1 MSDIDKTEVVNCKL
15 KFIKDTYKNLEE
27 WNKDPSNLY
36 IGRGLRIFITENS
49 VKRVFYINK
58 SIWSNPFKVKEYG
71 LEKCLKMYE
80 EYIKVKIETDA
91 SYDLDSL
98 EGKKLGCWCKPCK
111 CHGDILKKLLFEKK
125 NKATFC

>member
-58 SIWSNPFKVKEYG
+58 SIWSNPFKVKE
-71 LEKCLKMYE
+71 
-80 EYIKVKIETDA
+80 
-91 SYDLDSL
+91 
-98 EGKKLGCWCKPCK
+98 
-111 CHGDILKKLLFEKK
+111 
-125 NKATFC
+125 